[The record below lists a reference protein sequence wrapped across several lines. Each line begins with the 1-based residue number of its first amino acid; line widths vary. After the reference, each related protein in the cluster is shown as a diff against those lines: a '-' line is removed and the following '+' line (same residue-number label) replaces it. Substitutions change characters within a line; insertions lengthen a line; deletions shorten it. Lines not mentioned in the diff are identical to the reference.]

1 MFVAGYS
8 YCFSHAALR
17 LNIVKTA
24 MQLFGNLASAFC
36 KLLIKN
42 ISEECLFVAFLI
54 LHQILDD

>member
-24 MQLFGNLASAFC
+24 MQLSGIC
-36 KLLIKN
+36 
-42 ISEECLFVAFLI
+42 I
-54 LHQILDD
+54 LQTLG